1 MKRQASLAVV
11 LPLLLLAACASEP
24 ESEPETKPDPLSDA
38 VVENKTEPEQSKP
51 EALNAETLKPWI
63 GIWAVTDLYGS
74 GQAGPL
80 GQRLFI
86 TENSA
91 TDLAGRTCPKPAY
104 MGGSQSEAAFL
115 GLDKAGEA
123 ALKQPHPHLSVTC
136 SGETFIEYLQLKD
149 GSLLSLANGKPVR
162 LGRQPEG
169 RMVEEKKAPEA
180 KHAEAKSGEK
190 PGHLIYLASYRDKDT
205 AMAGWKEL
213 GKAAPLLGKASPELT
228 KLTIPGKGNY
238 LRLQAKGLSEAE
250 GAKLCKSLTKM
261 LPDCGAK
268 GRG

>member
-24 ESEPETKPDPLSDA
+24 ESEPDAKPDPLADPI
-38 VVENKTEPEQSKP
+38 VEQKAEPSKP

-63 GIWAVTDLYGS
+63 GIWAVTDLYGL

-91 TDLAGRTCPKPAY
+91 TDLAGHTCPKPVYVAD
-104 MGGSQSEAAFL
+104 SQSEAAFL
-115 GLDKAGEA
+115 GLEKTSED
-123 ALKQPHPHLSVTC
+123 ALKQPQPHLTITC
-136 SGETFIEYLQLKD
+136 NDEAFIEYLQLKD
-149 GSLLSLANGKPVR
+149 GSLLSLANGKPLR
-162 LGRQPEG
+162 LGRQPETQ
-169 RMVEEKKAPEA
+169 MVEEKKASEA
-180 KHAEAKSGEK
+180 KKSEAKSEG
-190 PGHLIYLASYRDKDT
+190 PLVYLASYRDKGT

-213 GKAAPLLGKASPELT
+213 GKSSPLLSKAKPELT
-228 KLTIPGKGNY
+228 KLTIPGKGNF

-250 GAKLCKSLTKM
+250 GAKLCKSLTKV